1 MAMKPAASSLIRR
14 SCANERKKLVEIR
27 GLTKEFAAGS
37 STWSKRKHVVHAVS
51 GVDLDYETVGELMY
65 QTHFG
70 LSRLYEVSCEELDFL
85 NRIARRC
92 EVTGSRV
99 MGGGFGGCT
108 VNLVRDELYDG
119 FISTVKSAYSEKY
132 GREPRILDVVTGD
145 GAREL

>member
-1 MAMKPAASSLIRR
+1 MAKDYYSILGVDKNASSDDIKKAYRTLVKKYHPDLHPGDKEAAEKFKEINE
-14 SCANERKKLVEIR
+14 ANEILSDDK
-27 GLTKEFAAGS
+27 
-37 STWSKRKHVVHAVS
+37 KRKQ
-51 GVDLDYETVGELMY
+51 Y
-65 QTHFG
+65 
-70 LSRLYEVSCEELDFL
+70 DFEREHP
-85 NRIARRC
+85 N
-92 EVTGSRV
+92 